1 MRPVRSIA
9 RALTLALVLP
19 VLTGVVPA
27 RPAAAAGPEGQATW
41 AVHIALAPT
50 WFDPAETSG
59 IITPFMVLYAML
71 IANHA
76 YSAPYEDL
84 RLKQK

>member
-84 RLKQK
+84 RLKKK